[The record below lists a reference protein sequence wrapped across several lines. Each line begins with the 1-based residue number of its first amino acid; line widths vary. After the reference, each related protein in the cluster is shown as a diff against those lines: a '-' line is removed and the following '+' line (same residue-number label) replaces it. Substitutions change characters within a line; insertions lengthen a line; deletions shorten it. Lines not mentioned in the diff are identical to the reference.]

1 MPASLVSLNVLVRLH
16 LLVLLHVSA
25 AGQMIMHVLRPA
37 HCCECRMQAS
47 QVGKN
52 ITTNELANWTRYKY
66 LRGTDGTFHNPFDQ
80 GFKSNC
86 IDVWYPD
93 TAPLPPVAMDT
104 STSTMSLLKMEQG
117 QQHLHDLSDC
127 MH

>member
-1 MPASLVSLNVLVRLH
+1 
-16 LLVLLHVSA
+16 
-25 AGQMIMHVLRPA
+25 
-37 HCCECRMQAS
+37 MQAS

-52 ITTNELANWTRYKY
+52 VTTNELANWTRYKY
-66 LRGTDGTFHNPFDQ
+66 LRGSDGTFHNPFDRGLKQ
-80 GFKSNC
+80 NC
-86 IDVWYPD
+86 FDVWHPD
-93 TAPLPPVAMDT
+93 SAPLPPVVLDT